1 MHKRVG
7 TSVKASTIK
16 DDTKALR
23 RFATNL
29 WTIVSSNLLPIRI
42 ALTNSNNI
50 EGNELLVIAIY
61 LELIWIR
68 LNIFN

>member
-1 MHKRVG
+1 MHKRVV

-23 RFATNL
+23 HFATKL

-50 EGNELLVIAIY
+50 EGNELHVIAIY
-61 LELIWIR
+61 LKLIWIR
-68 LNIFN
+68 WNIFN